1 MRTCCK
7 CSLWTMGFGNYCI
20 RKALIHDD
28 WSDQPSDQPA
38 CKYFNEEVLDEDN
51 NDTRKDS

>member
-1 MRTCCK
+1 MRTCCE
-7 CSLWTMGFGNYCI
+7 CILWTMGFGNYCI

-28 WSDQPSDQPA
+28 WSDQPGDQPA

-51 NDTRKDS
+51 NDIWKDS